1 MTTPQFSIL
10 MRTTGPSPQ
19 LRRALASVVEQ
30 TVGPE
35 LFEVVVINDGGPT
48 VADLAAEAGA
58 GIDVRLVEHRTRRGK
73 SGAINSG
80 FDRSRGRYLC
90 ILDDDDLYYPTH
102 LEVLRDATGQD
113 PGAAIL
119 YTDTDLALDEH
130 GARRVIGNQSWEYE
144 QSELMMMR
152 GAPIACSMCIRRHAW
167 AEAGGFDEQ
176 FSLVLDDWEFYMRLS
191 LQHPFRRVPVTTSQ
205 YTQPPGSKAFQRFPA
220 FAAGLALIREKLG
233 GHSTTLPTELALDA
247 AVDRLRRDYAI
258 AERDFQIEELRRHAG
273 AQPQD
278 VPLDGARMRVSVA
291 DPVGSI
297 TVQALSVKTFAVELE
312 NRGTEPWHSN
322 GGVYPVHLS
331 YHWTR
336 PDGEPVIWDGVR
348 TPLPRDVAPGD
359 RIRVRLLVTCP
370 KEAGEYVWIPAVVQE
385 GVDWLAHEDTDAG
398 PARVAVEVQA

>member
-19 LRRALASVVEQ
+19 LRRALASVAAQ
-30 TVGPE
+30 SVGPD
-35 LFEVVVINDGGPT
+35 LFEVVLINDGGPT
-48 VADLAAEAGA
+48 VADLAAQAGD
-58 GIDVRLVEHRTRRGK
+58 GIDVRLVEHQTRRGK

-80 FDRSRGRYLC
+80 FDQSRGRYLC

-102 LEVLRDATGQD
+102 LEVLRDAAGQD
-113 PGAAIL
+113 PGSAIL

-130 GARRVIGNQSWEYE
+130 GVRRIIGNQSWEYE

-152 GAPIACSMCIRRHAW
+152 GAPIACSMCIRRDAW
-167 AEAGGFDEQ
+167 ADSGGFDEH

-191 LQHPFRRVPVTTSQ
+191 QQHPFRRVPVTTSQ

-220 FAAGLALIREKLG
+220 FEAGLALIREKLG
-233 GHSTTLPTELALDA
+233 GHSTTLRTELALDT
-247 AVDRLRRDYAI
+247 AVDRLRRDYAV
-258 AERDFQIEELRRHAG
+258 AERDFQIEELRHHAG
-273 AQPQD
+273 DLPQD
-278 VPLDGARMRVSVA
+278 APLVGARMRVSVA

-312 NRGTEPWHSN
+312 NRGTEPWRSN
-322 GGVYPVHLS
+322 GGTHPVHLS
-331 YHWTR
+331 YHWAR

-348 TPLPRDVAPGD
+348 TPLPCDVAPGD

-370 KEAGEYVWIPAVVQE
+370 EPAGEYVWIPAVVQE
-385 GVDWLAHEDTDAG
+385 GVDWLAEEPTDTG
-398 PARVAVEVQA
+398 PARLAVRVQA

>member
-10 MRTTGPSPQ
+10 MRTTGPSPH
-19 LRRALASVVEQ
+19 LRRALASVVAQ

-35 LFEVVVINDGGPT
+35 LFEVVLINDGGPT
-48 VADLAAEAGA
+48 VADLAAEAGS

-80 FDRSRGRYLC
+80 FDQSRGRYLC

-102 LEVLRDATGQD
+102 LEVLRDAAEQD
-113 PGAAIL
+113 PGVAIL

-130 GARRVIGNQSWEYE
+130 GVRRIIGNQSWEYE

-220 FAAGLALIREKLG
+220 FEAGLALIGEKLG
-233 GHSTTLPTELALDA
+233 GYSTTLRTELALDT

-258 AERDFQIEELRRHAG
+258 AERDFQIEELRHHAG
-273 AQPQD
+273 ALPQD
-278 VPLDGARMRVSVA
+278 APLVGARMRVSVA

-312 NRGTEPWHSN
+312 NRGAERWCSN
-322 GGVYPVHLS
+322 GGTYPVHLS

-370 KEAGEYVWIPAVVQE
+370 EEAGEYSWIPAVVQE
-385 GVDWLAHEDTDAG
+385 GVDWLNEEAIDAG
-398 PARVAVEVQA
+398 PARLSVQVQA

>member
-19 LRRALASVVEQ
+19 LRGALASVAAQ

-35 LFEVVVINDGGPT
+35 LFEVVLINDGGPT
-48 VADLAAEAGA
+48 VADLAAEAGS

-80 FDRSRGRYLC
+80 FDRSRWRYLC

-102 LEVLRDATGQD
+102 LEVLRDAAKQE
-113 PGAAIL
+113 PGAAVL

-130 GARRVIGNQSWEYE
+130 GVRTIIGNQAWEYE
-144 QSELMMMR
+144 QSELLMMR
-152 GAPIACSMCIRRHAW
+152 GAPIACSMCIRRDAW
-167 AEAGGFDEQ
+167 ADAGGFDEH

-220 FAAGLALIREKLG
+220 FESGLALIREKLG
-233 GHSTTLPTELALDA
+233 GHSTTLRTELALDT
-247 AVDRLRRDYAI
+247 AVDRLGRDYAI
-258 AERDFQIEELRRHAG
+258 AERDFQIEELRRQAG
-273 AQPQD
+273 DLPQD
-278 VPLDGARMRVSVA
+278 APLVGARMRVSVA

-312 NRGTEPWHSN
+312 NRGAEPWFSN
-322 GGVYPVHLS
+322 GGTYPVHLS

-370 KEAGEYVWIPAVVQE
+370 EEAGAYVWIPAVVQE
-385 GVDWLAHEDTDAG
+385 GVDWLVEEATDAG
-398 PARVAVEVQA
+398 PARLAVQVQA